1 MSDKIG
7 HECGIA
13 AIRLLKPIDYYIE
26 IGRLNTNLT
35 LVGAGTILIGIV
47 LLITAILLFS
57 LVTVVREKR
66 NQ

>member
-1 MSDKIG
+1 MVFLTIG
-7 HECGIA
+7 LVFTSWA
-13 AIRLLKPIDYYIE
+13 IDYYIE